1 METFL
6 VSCQLARK
14 KERKII
20 IANETDTN
28 SEGIRSAPGS
38 RSPAREAAIRMRANL
53 ASIVFLR
60 LFNRITTY
68 ARVGQKGGKY
78 RKLKWLAPGDCRKVQ
93 YVSPLLR

>member
-14 KERKII
+14 KERKVI

-38 RSPAREAAIRMRANL
+38 RSPAREDAIRMRANL
-53 ASIVFLR
+53 ASIVFLK

-68 ARVGQKGGKY
+68 ARLGQNEGKY
-78 RKLKWLAPGDCRKVQ
+78 RKLKWLASGEWRKVQ
-93 YVSPLLR
+93 YVL